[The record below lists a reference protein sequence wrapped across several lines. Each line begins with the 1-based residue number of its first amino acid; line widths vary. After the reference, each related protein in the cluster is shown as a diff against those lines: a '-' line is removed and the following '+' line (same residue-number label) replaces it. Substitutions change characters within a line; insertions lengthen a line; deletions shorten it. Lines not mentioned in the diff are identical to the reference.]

1 MIKNK
6 PLLYQIKETK
16 SANAMYTFIHH
27 RNVIPNRTNIINS
40 PVKDLLPRNIVA
52 LGDRT
57 NKTTPLQT
65 PLTLALQAY
74 HESPLL
80 K

>member
-1 MIKNK
+1 M
-6 PLLYQIKETK
+6 
-16 SANAMYTFIHH
+16 
-27 RNVIPNRTNIINS
+27 PNRKNLISS
-40 PVKDLLPRNIVA
+40 PVKDLLPKNVIA

-57 NKTTPLQT
+57 NKTPLHTPFT
-65 PLTLALQAY
+65 MALQAY

>member
-1 MIKNK
+1 MFRNTISSKKN
-6 PLLYQIKETK
+6 LI
-16 SANAMYTFIHH
+16 S
-27 RNVIPNRTNIINS
+27 S
-40 PVKDLLPRNIVA
+40 PVKDLLPKNIVV

-57 NKTTPLQT
+57 NKTPIHT